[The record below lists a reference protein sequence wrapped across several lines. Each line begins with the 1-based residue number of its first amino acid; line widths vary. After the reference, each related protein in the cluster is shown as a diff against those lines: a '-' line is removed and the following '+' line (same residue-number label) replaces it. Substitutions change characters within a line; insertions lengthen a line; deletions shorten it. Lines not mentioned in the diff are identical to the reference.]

1 MSRRYQR
8 LFAAAGARTA
18 VIPFLVLG
26 DPDLDT
32 SARLLDA
39 LAGHGIDAIELGLPF
54 SDPVADGPVVQA
66 ASVRALAA
74 GATPERCWT
83 LVERLRARTPD
94 LPIGLLVYA
103 NLVVHRGA
111 AAFYHRAALAGAD
124 SVLIADVPVAEA
136 DPFVAEAERHGIAPV
151 LIAPPNASPERLARI
166 AGITRGYTYVTSRAG
181 VTGARGPDPAVLAPI
196 LAQLRALGAPP
207 PVLGFGIAE
216 PDHVHTAGRLGAR
229 GVITGSAL
237 ISRIEAARCAG
248 DDPAERATGFL
259 ATLQAAA
266 MHRQGGGNP
275 LHHP

>member
-1 MSRRYQR
+1 MNLRYQR
-8 LFAAAGARTA
+8 LFDAAGARTA

-54 SDPVADGPVVQA
+54 SDPVADGPVIQA

-151 LIAPPNASPERLARI
+151 LIDRPTPRPNGWPGLPGSPGDTPTSPAGPASPAHGDPIPPSSPPSWPSSGPSALRRRYSGSGLPNRTTSTRP
-166 AGITRGYTYVTSRAG
+166 AGSAP
-181 VTGARGPDPAVLAPI
+181 AALSPDPP
-196 LAQLRALGAPP
+196 
-207 PVLGFGIAE
+207 
-216 PDHVHTAGRLGAR
+216 
-229 GVITGSAL
+229 
-237 ISRIEAARCAG
+237 
-248 DDPAERATGFL
+248 
-259 ATLQAAA
+259 
-266 MHRQGGGNP
+266 
-275 LHHP
+275 